1 LFGSPFLSLTFIA
14 PYPDLD
20 MISNLKSHPPDKDD
34 GNGLTLCH
42 HAEVLISIRDRTR
55 DLLIV
60 QEHPNGMWWL
70 DRMGKRWTEA
80 LTKPKAAEGHSKGLT
95 GWRSTHTIQQT
106 VDEVPQMKMFGHL
119 AVVAVLAFGASAV
132 ASQDFE
138 NGLTAAGSG
147 DYETA
152 LKEWLPL
159 AESGDPSA
167 QFNIGL
173 MYESGQG
180 VPQNDAEAVKWYRL
194 AADQGEPSA
203 QYNLGVMYEYG
214 KGVPL
219 SYDEALRLYHL
230 AAQQDISDAQ
240 YNLGVMYNDG
250 IGVEQD
256 YAKAAKWYLLAANKG
271 DGGAMFNLG
280 VLYDTGSGV
289 AKDRGEAIKW
299 YRWAAGNMIAEAQV
313 NLGVIYSEDNGEFE
327 NQTLAM
333 MWLIVATQNG
343 AELGS
348 AYQKIVSDKLTPDDI
363 SKAQAMASECV
374 SSGYAN
380 CGD

>member
-1 LFGSPFLSLTFIA
+1 
-14 PYPDLD
+14 
-20 MISNLKSHPPDKDD
+20 
-34 GNGLTLCH
+34 
-42 HAEVLISIRDRTR
+42 
-55 DLLIV
+55 
-60 QEHPNGMWWL
+60 
-70 DRMGKRWTEA
+70 MGKRWAET
-80 LTKPKAAEGHSKGLT
+80 LTKPKAVEGYRVRLT
-95 GWRSTHTIQQT
+95 GWQSMHTIQQT
-106 VDEVPQMKMFGHL
+106 VDEVPQMKMFRHL

-138 NGLTAAGSG
+138 KGLAAAGSG

-173 MYESGQG
+173 MYEAGQG

-219 SYDEALRLYHL
+219 SYVEAIRLYHL

-256 YAKAAKWYLLAANKG
+256 YAEAAKWYLLAANKG

-299 YRWAAGNMIAEAQV
+299 YRWAAGNMIAEAQI
-313 NLGVIYSEDNGEFE
+313 NLGVIYSEDNGEFQ

-343 AELGS
+343 AELGPD
-348 AYQKIVSDKLTPDDI
+348 YQKIVSAKLTAAEI
-363 SKAQAMASECV
+363 SKAQTMASECI
-374 SSGYAN
+374 SSGYAS